1 MQPNSRNPITP
12 KFTIGV
18 ILVLMGVV
26 LALDQ
31 LGLLQANH
39 LLRYWP
45 AALIIV
51 GLVMLQR
58 GERHSAL
65 RALLLV
71 VIGGWLLLNTLGL
84 VNLDLWEF
92 IWPLLLVFFGARIMM
107 GNRSSGPGA
116 PPDGNSMP
124 GTTPGTMPGMMP
136 GATPGAPGAG
146 GPAGGPPPAAPGPA
160 GFSGFSP
167 AAVNSRE
174 PTHASLFALMSSS
187 KRRWGKSVFRSA
199 EATAF
204 MGGCE
209 LDLRDALLPSD
220 SPAVIDV
227 FVLMGGVNIF
237 VPVNWTVSQDVVP
250 LLGGVQDKTRSV
262 PSNSAQHLLVRG
274 TVLMGGVEI
283 SN

>member
-12 KFTIGV
+12 KFIIGV
-18 ILVLMGVV
+18 CLVLMGVV

-31 LGLLQANH
+31 LGVVQANH

-65 RALLLV
+65 RALVLIV
-71 VIGGWLLLNTLGL
+71 VGGWLLLNTLSL
-84 VNLDLWEF
+84 VSLDLWEF
-92 IWPLLLVFFGARIMM
+92 IWPLLLVFIGARIMM
-107 GNRSSGPGA
+107 GNRGSGPRAPDASAAPGSTPGA
-116 PPDGNSMP
+116 MP
-124 GTTPGTMPGMMP
+124 GTL
-136 GATPGAPGAG
+136 GAG
-146 GPAGGPPPAAPGPA
+146 GPAAGPPPAAPGPG

-167 AAVNSRE
+167 AGMGSTEAA
-174 PTHASLFALMSSS
+174 HASLFAFMSGS
-187 KRRWGKSVFRSA
+187 KRRWGKSIFRSA

-209 LDLRDALLPSD
+209 LDLRDALMGPGES
-220 SPAVIDV
+220 AVIEV
-227 FVLMGGVNIF
+227 FALMGGVNIF
-237 VPVNWTVSQDVVP
+237 VPVNWTVSQEVVP
-250 LLGGVQDKTRSV
+250 LLGGVQDKSRSI
-262 PSNSAQHLLVRG
+262 PSNPAQHLLVRG
-274 TVLMGGVEI
+274 TVVMGGVEI